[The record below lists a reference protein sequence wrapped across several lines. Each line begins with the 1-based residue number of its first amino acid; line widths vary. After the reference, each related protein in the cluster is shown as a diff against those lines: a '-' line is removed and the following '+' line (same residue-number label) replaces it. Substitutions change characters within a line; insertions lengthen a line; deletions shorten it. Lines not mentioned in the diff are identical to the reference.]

1 MLAAILFCGASVFTA
16 CSDDDDN
23 SPAKEQTGTEK
34 AKFVEHTRTVTKDL
48 AENLNFTSWVTAN
61 TYSQYFNDYVL
72 NNSDFQDAVLVAFA
86 TEVLKTVTSVEEGSE
101 LANQGYKTCATVDL
115 TNFKYRFTMNDD
127 NKSFD
132 VTEAENFEIILN
144 GTNPKTKELEK
155 GMYKVTMKVDGTKMT
170 RYLPM
175 PKVEETVM
183 EIVLGSKFQFALSSK
198 TGTDTWN
205 EDFSGIMHYL
215 PAAGEADAS
224 KGYTADAII
233 KSNILAG
240 TVGDKADNTQLELS
254 ITSDR
259 VKGVA
264 TGKACWTQNSR
275 KMFEVSVTEKG
286 DNLGALGSLDLS
298 KFESSA
304 SIFDVIGSILATRS
318 IEEAKVTLLDDLT
331 TTFSISD
338 LQKLLEI
345 ENEYRTDGRNYADKQ
360 TIEEYTKK
368 MNELVKAK
376 MYCKAT
382 NQTIPMCLL
391 TDQVGVDYWAVYGLK
406 FSDEAEYVS
415 LLSLLDR
422 KTFAYMLNIMD
433 HSVDHMQQSVIVG
446 RQLIQFVLDFN
457 KQFADSDSS
466 QEAN

>member
-1 MLAAILFCGASVFTA
+1 M
-16 CSDDDDN
+16 
-23 SPAKEQTGTEK
+23 
-34 AKFVEHTRTVTKDL
+34 
-48 AENLNFTSWVTAN
+48 
-61 TYSQYFNDYVL
+61 
-72 NNSDFQDAVLVAFA
+72 
-86 TEVLKTVTSVEEGSE
+86 
-101 LANQGYKTCATVDL
+101 
-115 TNFKYRFTMNDD
+115 
-127 NKSFD
+127 
-132 VTEAENFEIILN
+132 
-144 GTNPKTKELEK
+144 
-155 GMYKVTMKVDGTKMT
+155 TMKVDGTKMT